1 MYCSKCGTEVSD
13 GYAFCSNC
21 GAELAE
27 KNNASEIN
35 NSVAPQ
41 QQNQAVQPTLPLQY
55 QENYNNTQPQTQNAK
70 FNGMSIAGF
79 ILSLCAFLT
88 DEAGII
94 CAILGLVF
102 SIIGLASKNQ
112 FKSKGKGFAIAGL
125 VISGIYF
132 LMILCALMFIGSVFS
147 GLFWASRY

>member
-21 GAELAE
+21 GAELA
-27 KNNASEIN
+27 KNDNVSEVN
-35 NSVAPQ
+35 NYVAP
-41 QQNQAVQPTLPLQY
+41 QQNQAVPPALPLQY
-55 QENYNNTQPQTQNAK
+55 QESYNNTQPQPQNAK

-79 ILSLCAFLT
+79 ILSLCAFLI
-88 DEAGII
+88 DEAGIV

-112 FKSKGKGFAIAGL
+112 LKSKGKGFAIAGL

-132 LMILCALMFIGSVFS
+132 LMILCALMFIGSMFS
-147 GLFWASRY
+147 GIFLASR